1 MHNESISFPY
11 EKHVRI
17 NDINVTVKKMGLIKY
32 AQIVKELNTLIS
44 AVIRLLRID
53 LELQEAE
60 VIEEKELTFQEKAAR
75 QSQIICDIV
84 SDNVEQ
90 IITFLTIAI
99 PELDRQ
105 YIENNVGIDDTLRLI
120 EAIIEVN
127 GLNKA
132 LSDAKKFISLLIGEQ

>member
-1 MHNESISFPY
+1 MHNESISFPC

-60 VIEEKELTFQEKAAR
+60 VIEEKELTSQEKSAR

-132 LSDAKKFISLLIGEQ
+132 LSDVKKFISLLIGEQ

>member
-17 NDINVTVKKMGLIKY
+17 NDINVIVKKMGLIKY

-60 VIEEKELTFQEKAAR
+60 VIEEKELTSQEKSAR

>member
-17 NDINVTVKKMGLIKY
+17 NDIDITVKKMGLIKY

-53 LELQEAE
+53 LELQEVE
-60 VIEEKELTFQEKAAR
+60 VIEEKELTSQEKSAR

>member
-60 VIEEKELTFQEKAAR
+60 VIEEKELTSQEKAAR

-105 YIENNVGIDDTLRLI
+105 YIENNVGIDDTLRLL

>member
-17 NDINVTVKKMGLIKY
+17 NDIDITVKKMGLIKY

-60 VIEEKELTFQEKAAR
+60 VIEEKELTSQEKSAR

-132 LSDAKKFISLLIGEQ
+132 LSDVKKFISLLIGEQ

>member
-1 MHNESISFPY
+1 
-11 EKHVRI
+11 
-17 NDINVTVKKMGLIKY
+17 MGLIKY
-32 AQIVKELNTLIS
+32 VQIVKRLNTLIS

-60 VIEEKELTFQEKAAR
+60 VIEEKELTSQEKSAR

>member
-11 EKHVRI
+11 EKRVRI
-17 NDINVTVKKMGLIKY
+17 NDIDITVKKMGLIKY

-60 VIEEKELTFQEKAAR
+60 VIEEKELTSQEKSAR

>member
-1 MHNESISFPY
+1 MHNESISFPC

-17 NDINVTVKKMGLIKY
+17 NDINITVKKMGLIKY

-60 VIEEKELTFQEKAAR
+60 VIEEKELTSQEKTAR

>member
-17 NDINVTVKKMGLIKY
+17 NDINITVKKMGLIKY

-60 VIEEKELTFQEKAAR
+60 VIEEKELTSQEKSAR

>member
-17 NDINVTVKKMGLIKY
+17 NDIDITVKKMGLIKY

-60 VIEEKELTFQEKAAR
+60 VIEEKELTSQEKSAR

-120 EAIIEVN
+120 EVIIEVN

>member
-1 MHNESISFPY
+1 
-11 EKHVRI
+11 
-17 NDINVTVKKMGLIKY
+17 MGLIKY

-60 VIEEKELTFQEKAAR
+60 VIEEKELTSQEKSAR

-105 YIENNVGIDDTLRLI
+105 YIENNVGIDDTHY
-120 EAIIEVN
+120 
-127 GLNKA
+127 
-132 LSDAKKFISLLIGEQ
+132 

>member
-17 NDINVTVKKMGLIKY
+17 NDIDITVKKMGLIKY

-60 VIEEKELTFQEKAAR
+60 VIEEKELTSQEKSAR

>member
-53 LELQEAE
+53 LELQEVE
-60 VIEEKELTFQEKAAR
+60 VIEEKELTSQEKSAR

>member
-17 NDINVTVKKMGLIKY
+17 NDINITVKKMGLIKY

-53 LELQEAE
+53 LELQEVE
-60 VIEEKELTFQEKAAR
+60 VIEEKELTSQEKSAR

>member
-60 VIEEKELTFQEKAAR
+60 VIEEKELTSQEKSAR

-132 LSDAKKFISLLIGEQ
+132 LSDVKKFISLLIGEQ

>member
-60 VIEEKELTFQEKAAR
+60 VIEEKELTSQEKSAR

>member
-17 NDINVTVKKMGLIKY
+17 NDINITVKKMGLIKY

-60 VIEEKELTFQEKAAR
+60 VIEEKELTSQEKSAR
-75 QSQIICDIV
+75 QSKIICDIV